1 MTLEEI
7 IRKTLGEN
15 ATDESVAALVA
26 AAQAQTDTEVAGL
39 KTNQT
44 KNLDQISKLK
54 GNQLPDGFDLDA
66 YTAFTKEK
74 EEFAKKQKELG
85 DKELADQG
93 QWTALK
99 DQLVTANQTAIT
111 TLTGEKDAEISV
123 LRTALDGEL
132 IENALSKAITIE
144 KGNAFFLMPHL
155 KNQVQTVLQDGKFAT
170 HVVNPQ
176 GEQRMNDDGKPFG
189 IADLVAEAKA
199 NETFA
204 LAFPDLNSGSGKG
217 PNAGSG
223 GGSTVNPWKSDT
235 KNITEQ
241 ARLNRENPTLAQQM
255 KKSAGVS

>member
-1 MTLEEI
+1 MTLEDM

-26 AAQAQTDTEVAGL
+26 AAKTSTDAEVAGL
-39 KTNQT
+39 KTNQA
-44 KNLDQISKLK
+44 KNLDQIAKLK
-54 GNQLPDGFDLDA
+54 TTQLPDGFDLDS

-74 EEFAKKQKELG
+74 DEFAKKQKELG

-132 IENALSKAITIE
+132 IENALSKAITSE

-155 KNQVQTVLQDGKFAT
+155 KGQVQTVLQDGNFAT

-189 IADLVAEAKA
+189 IADLVAETKA
-199 NETFA
+199 NEAFA

-217 PNAGSG
+217 PNTGGG
-223 GGSTVNPWKSDT
+223 GGSNVNPWKSDT

-241 ARLNRENPTLAQQM
+241 ARLNRENPTLAAQM